1 MSSTK
6 VVDENRAVSRLIL
19 RLGVAVEPYSNQ
31 LLHALR
37 RPNNLQLVLLGRD
50 LYRSPSNLP
59 DQPINVS
66 LVVFYCNL
74 KEQVHATGCAEGTA
88 GKPSVSSSIV
98 SYSRY
103 KNRQNRIVPDR
114 ALSRRFEFQDF
125 SRALTKTPLPWT

>member
-74 KEQVHATGCAEGTA
+74 KEQVRETGVPRVLQASPPFQA
-88 GKPSVSSSIV
+88 VSSVIPDTRTDRTELSLTGRCPEGL
-98 SYSRY
+98 SSRIFPG
-103 KNRQNRIVPDR
+103 R
-114 ALSRRFEFQDF
+114 
-125 SRALTKTPLPWT
+125 